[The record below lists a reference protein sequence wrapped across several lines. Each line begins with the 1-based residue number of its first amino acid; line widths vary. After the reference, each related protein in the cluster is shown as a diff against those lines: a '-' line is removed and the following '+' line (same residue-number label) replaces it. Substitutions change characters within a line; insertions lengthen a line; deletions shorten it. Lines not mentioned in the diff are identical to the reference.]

1 MSSVARRAP
10 ASSKRQPN
18 LYASWDALRQL
29 DDASD
34 PGVHITLAPHLPEQC
49 EGWLSRAMP
58 RREPIDLAR
67 ILERTGDARDL
78 RIGCRWQMKSA
89 HHQGYS
95 RIYRSGRFHDLF
107 DARMRA
113 ARDDYHTL
121 LGFDRQG
128 QFPQFART
136 GLV

>member
-34 PGVHITLAPHLPEQC
+34 PCVHITLAPHLPEQC
-49 EGWLSRAMP
+49 EGWLSRAVP

-67 ILERTGDARDL
+67 ILERAGNAPDL
-78 RIGCRWQMKSA
+78 CIGCRWQMKSS
-89 HHQGYS
+89 HHQGDS
-95 RIYRSGRFHDLF
+95 RIYRSCRLHDLI

-113 ARDDYHTL
+113 ARDDHYTL
-121 LGFDRQG
+121 RSLDCQ
-128 QFPQFART
+128 
-136 GLV
+136 